1 MRCYLNEGRFVSE
14 LLFQSFS
21 FRTLVSELSFQNFG
35 FRTSVSEL
43 EVGEP
48 QTTGW
53 GNPPPAGTFYERLP
67 ILAPGVTATKPSGEP
82 ARAGDVTRPRL
93 KPF

>member
-1 MRCYLNEGRFVSE
+1 MAFVSE
-14 LLFQSFS
+14 LWFQSFS
-21 FRTLVSELSFQNFG
+21 FRTLDSELAFQNFG
-35 FRTSVSEL
+35 FITSASEL

-53 GNPPPAGTFYERLP
+53 GNPPPAGTFYERLA
-67 ILAPGVTATKPSGEP
+67 ILAPGVTTTKPSREA
-82 ARAGDVTRPRL
+82 ARAHDVTSPRL